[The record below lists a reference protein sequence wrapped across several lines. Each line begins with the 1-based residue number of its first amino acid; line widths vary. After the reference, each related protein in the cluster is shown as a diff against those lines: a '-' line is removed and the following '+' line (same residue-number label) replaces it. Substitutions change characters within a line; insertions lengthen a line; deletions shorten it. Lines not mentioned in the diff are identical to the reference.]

1 MFGRTRTSR
10 VRACSITFSVIYPAK
25 TILPQPRRHCGRM
38 PGRLQLPKPGQNSTL
53 SAKAVGIPARPG
65 SIIACGG
72 SYEK

>member
-1 MFGRTRTSR
+1 
-10 VRACSITFSVIYPAK
+10 
-25 TILPQPRRHCGRM
+25 M